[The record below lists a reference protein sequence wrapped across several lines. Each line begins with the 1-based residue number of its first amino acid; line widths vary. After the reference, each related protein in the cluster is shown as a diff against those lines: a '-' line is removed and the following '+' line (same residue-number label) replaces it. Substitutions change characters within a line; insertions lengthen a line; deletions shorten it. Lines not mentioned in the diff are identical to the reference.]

1 MVDIKI
7 IRCSVQDVAGK
18 LAAYGSIFIVYDR
31 NVRSVVRALGV
42 PAAASLEIEAT
53 ERNKVLSTVED
64 ICRWLMRHDAGRDAF
79 LLGVGGGVTTDIAGF
94 AASIYK
100 RGIRFG
106 FVPTTL
112 LAQVDAAIGGKDGV
126 NLDSYKNMIGAIRQ
140 PEMTFICPEV
150 LETLPAGHLAAG
162 GAELLKTFIIDDSGS
177 WYDRAVE
184 SLEKHG
190 DLTEFIGAA
199 AGIKAGIA
207 GRDPYERGERRLL
220 NLGHTFA
227 HAIEKLSEESIP
239 HGQAVAMGII
249 LAAKFAEKKGT
260 AKTGL
265 AEKLEADFKRC
276 GLPTECPFPIKDLGE
291 AMKKDKK
298 AEGAVVHFVL
308 PERIGHVVTMDLD
321 VDEVTG
327 LLTQDK
333 D

>member
-1 MVDIKI
+1 M
-7 IRCSVQDVAGK
+7 
-18 LAAYGSIFIVYDR
+18 
-31 NVRSVVRALGV
+31 RSFSESEEVSRQTSQ
-42 PAAASLEIEAT
+42 AS
-53 ERNKVLSTVED
+53 RHLSTSAGSVSASSLPPSLP
-64 ICRWLMRHDAGRDAF
+64 RSMRPSAER
-79 LLGVGGGVTTDIAGF
+79 TD
-94 AASIYK
+94 
-100 RGIRFG
+100 
-106 FVPTTL
+106 L

-249 LAAKFAEKKGT
+249 LAAKLAEKKGT

-276 GLPTECPFPIKDLGE
+276 GLP
-291 AMKKDKK
+291 
-298 AEGAVVHFVL
+298 
-308 PERIGHVVTMDLD
+308 RNR
-321 VDEVTG
+321 
-327 LLTQDK
+327 
-333 D
+333 